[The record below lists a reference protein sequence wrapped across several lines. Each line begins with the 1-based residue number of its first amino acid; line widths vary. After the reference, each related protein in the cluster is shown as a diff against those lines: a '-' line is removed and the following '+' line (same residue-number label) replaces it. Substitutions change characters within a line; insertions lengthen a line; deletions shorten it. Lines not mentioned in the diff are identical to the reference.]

1 MPAGRASVDDAS
13 FNRQNA
19 VRAAAAVR
27 KLADPKVAAVTEE
40 GRPESAS
47 STGIPDSGGEPSN
60 RGLITAC
67 VILATLLQSL
77 DSTIANVA
85 LPYMQGSMSASQDEI
100 NWVLTSYI
108 VAAAIMTAP
117 VGFLAAR
124 FGRTRLFVTSVVG
137 FTAASVLC
145 GMAQSLG
152 QIVVFRV
159 LQGMFGAALVPLSQA
174 VLFDIYSVKQRG
186 AAMAIWGMGV
196 MVGPILGPTL
206 GGWLTE
212 NYDWR
217 WVFYINVPFG
227 VLAAIGIMLLL
238 EETPRRRSTRIDWI
252 GFSAL
257 SLAVGSFQMMLDRGE
272 VLDWFSSSEIITW
285 ACLAGLGFYF
295 FLVQLSFGHNPFLSP
310 RLFSDLNYV
319 IGLIFMFVV
328 GLILYATLALLSP
341 YLQILMNYPVV
352 TTGLLLAPRGIGTM
366 VAMVLCARLVGR
378 VSVRLLV
385 GLGFVANAY
394 ALYDMTTWTP
404 DVSEWTVFVVGFV
417 QGLSIGLVFV
427 PLSTVA
433 FSTLPLE
440 LRIEATGVFSLI
452 RNIGSA
458 IGISITGA
466 LLQSNTQINHAL
478 IGNSITPF
486 NRTLFAGHILRFWSP
501 ENLHGAA
508 VLNEEITRQ
517 ASTIAYVDDFKL
529 MLVLALA
536 AMPFVF
542 FLRTERQRPAASGH
556 AAME

>member
-1 MPAGRASVDDAS
+1 MDDAPFS
-13 FNRQNA
+13 RHYG
-19 VRAAAAVR
+19 VRAAVSVR
-27 KLADPKVAAVTEE
+27 ALTDPKAGAVTEA
-40 GRPESAS
+40 GRPQTAPPPS
-47 STGIPDSGGEPSN
+47 IPDPGGEPSN

-67 VILATLLQSL
+67 AILATLMQSL

-145 GMAQSLG
+145 AMAQSLG
-152 QIVVFRV
+152 QIVLFRV

-174 VLFDIYSVKQRG
+174 VMFDIYPVQQRG

-227 VLAAIGIMLLL
+227 VLAAIGLTALLR
-238 EETPRRRSTRIDWI
+238 ETPRREGTRMDWI
-252 GFSAL
+252 GFGAL
-257 SLAVGSFQMMLDRGE
+257 SLAVGAFQMMLDRGE
-272 VLDWFSSSEIITW
+272 VLDWFSSREIIIE

-295 FLVQLSFGHNPFLSP
+295 FLIQLSFSRSPFLSP
-310 RLFSDLNYV
+310 RLFTDLNYV
-319 IGLIFMFVV
+319 LGLVFMFMV

-341 YLQILMNYPVV
+341 YLQTLMNYPVV
-352 TTGLLLAPRGIGTM
+352 TAGLLLASRGIGTM
-366 VAMVLCARLVGR
+366 VAMVLCGRLVGR
-378 VSVRLLV
+378 VSARLLV
-385 GLGFVANAY
+385 ALGFVATAY
-394 ALYDMTTWTP
+394 ALYDMTSWTP
-404 DVSEWTVFVVGFV
+404 DVSEWTIFIVGMI
-417 QGLSIGLVFV
+417 QGLSIGFVFV

-433 FSTLPLE
+433 FTTLPLH

-452 RNIGSA
+452 RNLGSA
-458 IGISITGA
+458 IGISVTGA
-466 LLQSNTQINHAL
+466 LLQSNTQVNHAL
-478 IGNSITPF
+478 IGDSITPF
-486 NRTLFAGHILRFWSP
+486 NRNLFAAHILRFWNP
-501 ENLHGAA
+501 QNMHGAA
-508 VLNEEITRQ
+508 ALNEEITRQ

-536 AMPFVF
+536 SMPFVF
-542 FLRTERQRPAASGH
+542 FLRPEKEYPAASGH